1 MFRLPVTGFEVALR
15 KPTGAEELLL
25 HEKSNSSAE
34 LALELIARVATRV
47 DGEPAEWSVLPVP
60 DFEALLLRLRQA
72 TLGDT
77 VRADTTCTTSSCG
90 ARVDVSFRI
99 EGYLEH
105 ERPRTP
111 SAVEADAERGWFR
124 LRGEVVRFRLPVVA
138 DQLAA
143 TQCDRPERELM
154 RLCIQPA
161 EIGARLR
168 KRVEVAMASLA
179 PPVSRLLE
187 GQCPECRAALTVYF
201 DVQSFVLREL
211 RERVASLY
219 HDVHLLAFHYKWA
232 EETILALPRDRRMCY
247 AEMLRQEGGQA

>member
-25 HEKSNSSAE
+25 HEKSSSSAE
-34 LALELIARVATRV
+34 LALEFVARVATRV
-47 DGEPAEWSVLPVP
+47 GGESADWSALPVP

-72 TLGDT
+72 TLGDM
-77 VRADTTCTTSSCG
+77 VRADTSCVTPSCG
-90 ARVDVSFRI
+90 ARVDVWFRI
-99 EGYLEH
+99 GDYLEH

-111 SAVEADAERGWFR
+111 GGIDADAESGWFR
-124 LRGEVVRFRLPVVA
+124 LRSGAVRFRLPVVA
-138 DQLAA
+138 DQVA
-143 TQCDRPERELM
+143 TAQSARPERELM

-168 KRVEVAMASLA
+168 KRVEAAMESMA
-179 PPVSRLLE
+179 PPLSRLLQ

-211 RERVASLY
+211 RERAASLY

-232 EETILALPRDRRMCY
+232 EETILALPRDRRLCY
-247 AEMLRQEGGQA
+247 AEMLRHEGGQA